1 MDDND
6 VSKESPCIHPYFL
19 PGRVGD
25 DENYCDTEQKDELWN
40 NLLLLRTHVS
50 MMSWNNLLLLRTHV
64 SMMSRNNLLLLRTC
78 QHDEQP
84 PSPVN
89 MVSLNYKKSQ
99 INVFLS
105 VDNCIK

>member
-1 MDDND
+1 MDDTD

-25 DENYCDTEQKDELWN
+25 DENYCDTEQKDEL
-40 NLLLLRTHVS
+40 
-50 MMSWNNLLLLRTHV
+50 WNNLLLLRTHV